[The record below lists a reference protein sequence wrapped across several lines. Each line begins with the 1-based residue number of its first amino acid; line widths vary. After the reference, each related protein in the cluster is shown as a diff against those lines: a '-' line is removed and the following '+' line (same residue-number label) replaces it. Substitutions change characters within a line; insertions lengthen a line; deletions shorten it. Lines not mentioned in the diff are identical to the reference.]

1 MTTVTTSQNFIGQ
14 LLGFMR
20 GGSSNEL
27 KNCDLLPP
35 SPPIVEEEPIV
46 KEEPIVEKEPI
57 VEEEVN
63 NMLQL
68 IHPDLLEQNVYEIQ
82 PPQAHRLQTVSEI
95 QKQEKLIPGKFE
107 YIKDISTKE
116 MLSNAW
122 QAITM
127 TENWNFVKKPIE
139 SFSWSN
145 DPRINIISNKMV
157 ELGYN
162 EHSGSSFGYTM
173 RAMQY
178 IAQNGEEKYKEMRDI
193 N

>member
-1 MTTVTTSQNFIGQ
+1 MTSVICEENIS
-14 LLGFMR
+14 
-20 GGSSNEL
+20 
-27 KNCDLLPP
+27 LLPP
-35 SPPIVEEEPIV
+35 SPPTVLEESNV
-46 KEEPIVEKEPI
+46 
-57 VEEEVN
+57 
-63 NMLQL
+63 LQL
-68 IHPDLLEQNVYEIQ
+68 IHPDLTDQNNIG
-82 PPQAHRLQTVSEI
+82 T
-95 QKQEKLIPGKFE
+95 QEHVRCQDNFIPGNFE
-107 YIKDISTKE
+107 YVTDNSEREILI
-116 MLSNAW
+116 NAW

-127 TENWNFVKKPIE
+127 TENWNFVKQPIE

-178 IAQNGEEKYKEMRDI
+178 IAQNGEDKYKEMIDI

>member
-20 GGSSNEL
+20 GGPSNEL

-35 SPPIVEEEPIV
+35 SPLIVEE
-46 KEEPIVEKEPI
+46 EPI

-82 PPQAHRLQTVSEI
+82 PPQVPSIQTVSEI

-107 YIKDISTKE
+107 YIKDTSTKE

-122 QAITM
+122 KAITI
-127 TENWNFVKKPIE
+127 TENWNFVKQPIE

-157 ELGYN
+157 ELGYI

-178 IAQNGEEKYKEMRDI
+178 IAQNGEDKYKEMRE
-193 N
+193 

>member
-1 MTTVTTSQNFIGQ
+1 MTSVICEENIS
-14 LLGFMR
+14 
-20 GGSSNEL
+20 
-27 KNCDLLPP
+27 LLPP
-35 SPPIVEEEPIV
+35 SPPTVLEESNV
-46 KEEPIVEKEPI
+46 
-57 VEEEVN
+57 
-63 NMLQL
+63 LQL
-68 IHPDLLEQNVYEIQ
+68 IHPDLTDQNNIG
-82 PPQAHRLQTVSEI
+82 T
-95 QKQEKLIPGKFE
+95 QEHVRCQDNFIPGNFE
-107 YIKDISTKE
+107 YVTDNSEREILI
-116 MLSNAW
+116 NAW

-127 TENWNFVKKPIE
+127 TENWNFVKQPIE

-162 EHSGSSFGYTM
+162 GHSGSSFGYTM